1 MKISKLKKICNKEAK
16 TISYFYNENDNSLWI
31 GSGSAIYPL
40 YGMPNMN
47 TSEQLLTLFDI
58 NESDRE
64 NWRCKQLPP
73 AIESSIVMNIASCTT
88 GKIID
93 RRSTFVAGLSEYQI
107 FSGTEKV
114 HICPKAFLE
123 VIDDYE
129 ILTYYS
135 IDDMIIVKAGLLTLG
150 VLCETHGVVTQG
162 LLNDINSMHDMLQEV
177 FNRECEEKDKSR
189 NYEQLAMTE

>member
-1 MKISKLKKICNKEAK
+1 MKISKLKRICTKAAK

-64 NWRCKQLPP
+64 NWKCKQLPP

-93 RRSTFVAGLSEYQI
+93 RRSTFVAGPSEYQI

-150 VLCETHGVVTQG
+150 VLCETHGVVTQE
-162 LLNDINSMHDMLQEV
+162 LLNDINSMHDMLHEV

>member
-1 MKISKLKKICNKEAK
+1 MKISKLKKICSKAAK

-88 GKIID
+88 GKMID
-93 RRSTFVAGLSEYQI
+93 RRSTFVAMLSEYQI

-150 VLCETHGVVTQG
+150 VLCETHGVVTQE

-177 FNRECEEKDKSR
+177 FNRECEEKGKSR

>member
-58 NESDRE
+58 NENDRK

-73 AIESSIVMNIASCTT
+73 AILNSIMKKSGSCTT
-88 GKIID
+88 DKIIV
-93 RRSTFVAGLSEYQI
+93 RRSTFVAGPNEYQI
-107 FSGTEKV
+107 FAGAEKV

-150 VLCETHGVVTQG
+150 VLCETHGVVTQE

-189 NYEQLAMTE
+189 NCEQLAMTE

>member
-1 MKISKLKKICNKEAK
+1 
-16 TISYFYNENDNSLWI
+16 
-31 GSGSAIYPL
+31 
-40 YGMPNMN
+40 MN

-58 NESDRE
+58 NENDRK

-73 AIESSIVMNIASCTT
+73 AILNSIMKKSGSCTT
-88 GKIID
+88 DKIIV
-93 RRSTFVAGLSEYQI
+93 RRSTFVAGPNEYQI
-107 FSGTEKV
+107 FAGTEKV

-129 ILTYYS
+129 ILTYYA

-150 VLCETHGVVTQG
+150 VLCETHGVVTQE

>member
-64 NWRCKQLPP
+64 NWKCKQLPP

-93 RRSTFVAGLSEYQI
+93 RRSTFVAGPSEYQI
-107 FSGTEKV
+107 FSGPEKV

-135 IDDMIIVKAGLLTLG
+135 IDDMVIVKAGLLTLG

-177 FNRECEEKDKSR
+177 FNRECEEKDKIR

>member
-93 RRSTFVAGLSEYQI
+93 RRSTFVAMLSEYQI

-150 VLCETHGVVTQG
+150 VLCETHGVVTQE

-177 FNRECEEKDKSR
+177 FNRDCEEKDKSR

>member
-1 MKISKLKKICNKEAK
+1 MKISKLKKICSKAAK

-58 NESDRE
+58 NENDRK

-73 AIESSIVMNIASCTT
+73 AILNSIMKKSGSCTT
-88 GKIID
+88 DKIIV
-93 RRSTFVAGLSEYQI
+93 RRSTFVAGPNEYQI
-107 FSGTEKV
+107 FAGTEKV

-129 ILTYYS
+129 ILTYYA

-150 VLCETHGVVTQG
+150 VLCETHGVVTQE

>member
-1 MKISKLKKICNKEAK
+1 MKISKLKKICSKAAK

-58 NESDRE
+58 NESDRQ
-64 NWRCKQLPP
+64 NWKCKQLPP

-93 RRSTFVAGLSEYQI
+93 RRSTFVAGPSEYQI

-150 VLCETHGVVTQG
+150 VLCETHGVVTQE

>member
-1 MKISKLKKICNKEAK
+1 MKISKLKKICSKAAK

-40 YGMPNMN
+40 YGMPNIN

-64 NWRCKQLPP
+64 NWKCKQLPP

-93 RRSTFVAGLSEYQI
+93 RRSTFVAGPSEYQI

-150 VLCETHGVVTQG
+150 VLCETHGVITRE

>member
-1 MKISKLKKICNKEAK
+1 MKISKLKKICSKAAK

-64 NWRCKQLPP
+64 NWKCKQLPP

-93 RRSTFVAGLSEYQI
+93 RRSTFVAGSSEYQI

-150 VLCETHGVVTQG
+150 VLCETHGVVTQE

-177 FNRECEEKDKSR
+177 FNRDCEEKDKSR

>member
-1 MKISKLKKICNKEAK
+1 MKISKLKKICSKAAK

-88 GKIID
+88 GKMID
-93 RRSTFVAGLSEYQI
+93 RRSTFVAMLSEYQI

-150 VLCETHGVVTQG
+150 VLCENHGVVTQE

>member
-1 MKISKLKKICNKEAK
+1 MKISKLKKICSKAAK

-88 GKIID
+88 GKMID
-93 RRSTFVAGLSEYQI
+93 RRSTFVATLSEYQI

-150 VLCETHGVVTQG
+150 VLCETHGVVTQE

>member
-1 MKISKLKKICNKEAK
+1 MHNRQDYRSSFNIRCRTKRIS
-16 TISYFYNENDNSLWI
+16 
-31 GSGSAIYPL
+31 
-40 YGMPNMN
+40 
-47 TSEQLLTLFDI
+47 DI
-58 NESDRE
+58 LRH
-64 NWRCKQLPP
+64 R
-73 AIESSIVMNIASCTT
+73 
-88 GKIID
+88 
-93 RRSTFVAGLSEYQI
+93 
-107 FSGTEKV
+107 KV

>member
-1 MKISKLKKICNKEAK
+1 MKISKLKKICSKAAK

-64 NWRCKQLPP
+64 NWKCKQLPP
-73 AIESSIVMNIASCTT
+73 AIESSIVMNIDSCTT

-93 RRSTFVAGLSEYQI
+93 RRSTFVAGPSEYQI

-150 VLCETHGVVTQG
+150 VLCETHGVVTQE

-177 FNRECEEKDKSR
+177 FNRECEEKGKSR

>member
-1 MKISKLKKICNKEAK
+1 MKISKLKKICSKAAK

-93 RRSTFVAGLSEYQI
+93 RRSTFVAMLSEYQI

-150 VLCETHGVVTQG
+150 VLCETHGVVTQE

-189 NYEQLAMTE
+189 NYEQLTMTE

>member
-1 MKISKLKKICNKEAK
+1 MKISKLKKICSKAAK

-64 NWRCKQLPP
+64 NWKCKQLPP

-93 RRSTFVAGLSEYQI
+93 RRSTFVAGPSEYQI

-150 VLCETHGVVTQG
+150 VLCETHGVVTKE

-177 FNRECEEKDKSR
+177 FNRECEEKDKSK

>member
-93 RRSTFVAGLSEYQI
+93 RRSTFVAGPSEYQI

-189 NYEQLAMTE
+189 NYEQLAMAE

>member
-1 MKISKLKKICNKEAK
+1 MKISKLKKICSKAAK

-64 NWRCKQLPP
+64 NWKCKQLPP

-93 RRSTFVAGLSEYQI
+93 RRSTFVAGPNEYQI
-107 FSGTEKV
+107 FAGTEKV

-129 ILTYYS
+129 ILTYYA

-150 VLCETHGVVTQG
+150 VLCETHGVVTQE

>member
-1 MKISKLKKICNKEAK
+1 MKISKLKKICSKAAK

-58 NESDRE
+58 NENDRK
-64 NWRCKQLPP
+64 NWRCKQLSP
-73 AIESSIVMNIASCTT
+73 AILNSIMKKSGSCTT
-88 GKIID
+88 DKIIV
-93 RRSTFVAGLSEYQI
+93 RRSTFVAGPNEYQI
-107 FSGTEKV
+107 FAGTEKV

-129 ILTYYS
+129 ILTYYA

-150 VLCETHGVVTQG
+150 VLCETHGVVTQE

>member
-1 MKISKLKKICNKEAK
+1 MKISKLKKICSKAAK

-64 NWRCKQLPP
+64 NWKCKQLPP

-88 GKIID
+88 GKMID
-93 RRSTFVAGLSEYQI
+93 RRSTFVAMLSEYQI

-150 VLCETHGVVTQG
+150 VLCETHGVVTQE

>member
-64 NWRCKQLPP
+64 KWRCKQLPP
-73 AIESSIVMNIASCTT
+73 AIENSIVMKIASCTT
-88 GKIID
+88 DKLIN
-93 RRSTFVAGLSEYQI
+93 RRSTFVAMLSEYQI

-150 VLCETHGVVTQG
+150 VLCETHGVVTQE

>member
-1 MKISKLKKICNKEAK
+1 MKISKLKRICTKAAK

-64 NWRCKQLPP
+64 NWKCKQLPP

-93 RRSTFVAGLSEYQI
+93 RRSTFVAGPSEYQI

-150 VLCETHGVVTQG
+150 VLCETHGVVTQE
-162 LLNDINSMHDMLQEV
+162 LLNDINSMYDMLQEV
-177 FNRECEEKDKSR
+177 FNRECEGKDKSR

>member
-47 TSEQLLTLFDI
+47 TSEQLLTFFDI

-64 NWRCKQLPP
+64 NWKCKQLPP

-93 RRSTFVAGLSEYQI
+93 RRSTFVAGPSEYQI

>member
-1 MKISKLKKICNKEAK
+1 MKISKLKKICSKAAK

-64 NWRCKQLPP
+64 NWKCKQLPP

-93 RRSTFVAGLSEYQI
+93 RRSTFVAGPSEYQI

-123 VIDDYE
+123 AIDDYE

-135 IDDMIIVKAGLLTLG
+135 IDDMIIVNAGLLTLG

>member
-1 MKISKLKKICNKEAK
+1 MKISKLKRICTKAAK

-64 NWRCKQLPP
+64 NWKCKQLPP

-93 RRSTFVAGLSEYQI
+93 RRSTFVAGPSEYQI

-150 VLCETHGVVTQG
+150 VLCETHGVVTQE

-177 FNRECEEKDKSR
+177 FNRDCEEKDKSR

>member
-1 MKISKLKKICNKEAK
+1 MKISKLKKICSKAAK

-58 NESDRE
+58 NESDHE
-64 NWRCKQLPP
+64 NWKCKQLPP

-93 RRSTFVAGLSEYQI
+93 RRSTFVAGPSEYQI

>member
-64 NWRCKQLPP
+64 NWKCKQLPP

-93 RRSTFVAGLSEYQI
+93 RRSTFVAGPSEYQI

-129 ILTYYS
+129 IITYYS

>member
-1 MKISKLKKICNKEAK
+1 MKISKLKKICSKAAK

-58 NESDRE
+58 NENDRK

-73 AIESSIVMNIASCTT
+73 AILNSIMKKSGSCTT
-88 GKIID
+88 DKIIV
-93 RRSTFVAGLSEYQI
+93 RRSTFVAGPNEYLI
-107 FSGTEKV
+107 FAGTEKV

-129 ILTYYS
+129 ILTYYA

-150 VLCETHGVVTQG
+150 VLCETHGVVTQE

>member
-1 MKISKLKKICNKEAK
+1 MKISKLKKICSKAAK

-64 NWRCKQLPP
+64 NCRCKQLPP

-88 GKIID
+88 GKMID
-93 RRSTFVAGLSEYQI
+93 RRSTFVAMLSEYQI

-150 VLCETHGVVTQG
+150 VLCETHGVVTQE

>member
-1 MKISKLKKICNKEAK
+1 MKISKLKKICSKAAK

-88 GKIID
+88 GKMID
-93 RRSTFVAGLSEYQI
+93 RRSTFVAMLSEYQI
-107 FSGTEKV
+107 FSGPEKV

-150 VLCETHGVVTQG
+150 VLCETHGVVTQE

>member
-1 MKISKLKKICNKEAK
+1 MKISKLKKICSKAAK

-64 NWRCKQLPP
+64 NWKCKQLPP

-88 GKIID
+88 GKIVD
-93 RRSTFVAGLSEYQI
+93 RRSTFVAGPSEYQI

-150 VLCETHGVVTQG
+150 VLCETHGVVTQE

>member
-47 TSEQLLTLFDI
+47 TSEQLLTIFDI

-64 NWRCKQLPP
+64 NWKCKQLPP

-93 RRSTFVAGLSEYQI
+93 RRSTFVAGPSEYQI

>member
-1 MKISKLKKICNKEAK
+1 MKISKLKKICSKAAK

-40 YGMPNMN
+40 YGMPNLN

-88 GKIID
+88 GKMID
-93 RRSTFVAGLSEYQI
+93 RRSTFVAMLSEYQI

-150 VLCETHGVVTQG
+150 VLCETHGVVTQE

>member
-58 NESDRE
+58 NENDRK

-73 AIESSIVMNIASCTT
+73 AILNSIMKKSGSCTT
-88 GKIID
+88 DKIIV
-93 RRSTFVAGLSEYQI
+93 RRSTFVAGPNEYQI
-107 FSGTEKV
+107 FAGAEKA

-150 VLCETHGVVTQG
+150 VLCETHGVVTQE

-189 NYEQLAMTE
+189 NYEQLAMTK

>member
-1 MKISKLKKICNKEAK
+1 MKISKLKKKCNKEAK

-64 NWRCKQLPP
+64 NWKCKQLPP

-93 RRSTFVAGLSEYQI
+93 RRSTFVAGPSEYQI

>member
-64 NWRCKQLPP
+64 NWKCKQLPP

-93 RRSTFVAGLSEYQI
+93 RRSTFVAGPSEYQI

-150 VLCETHGVVTQG
+150 VLCETHGVITRE

>member
-1 MKISKLKKICNKEAK
+1 MKISKLKRICTKAAK

-31 GSGSAIYPL
+31 DSGSAIYPL

-64 NWRCKQLPP
+64 NWKCKQLPP

-93 RRSTFVAGLSEYQI
+93 RRSTFVAGPSEYQI

-150 VLCETHGVVTQG
+150 VLCETHGVVTQE